1 LLVEAS
7 GLAEME
13 RVGDKQKRA
22 MVRLKGA
29 GGDLEWVERSR
40 IGRAS

>member
-13 RVGDKQKRA
+13 RVGD
-22 MVRLKGA
+22 RLKGT
-29 GGDLEWVERSR
+29 GGDLGWVERSR
-40 IGRAS
+40 TGRAS